1 MCFATLP
8 AFAQVESPIKTP
20 PKDLPVKADSITPI
34 PSDTTSI
41 NKNDT
46 LINEAKAVEQPKSDI
61 ETTIFYS
68 AQDSINS
75 SLDQKMIHLYGNAK
89 VKYGLI
95 ELEAEEIVIDY
106 EKSTITANG
115 KLDSLGRRVG
125 FPLFKNGSEV
135 YETRDMV
142 YNFKTKRA
150 KISEVVTR
158 QGDGFLHGEV
168 VYKNDK
174 NELFSINNAYTTCD
188 LSHPHFRIIS
198 KKSKAIPGDKI
209 VSGPFYFE
217 FNDIPTPLGF
227 PFALFP
233 SPKKS
238 ASGIVIP
245 RYGEERR
252 RGFFLSGGGYFF
264 DINDYIKLLVTGS
277 IYSKG
282 SNALN
287 LNSSYNKK
295 YAYAGNVAFSFTN
308 NVNSDKIEDEKV
320 SKDYRIVWSHSPQT
334 TGTGRFSASVNA
346 ATSTYNDN
354 NSLGVSTNPTATTLD
369 NSTAKLSSNIAYSKT
384 FAGTPFSLGINLRI
398 NQDLKT
404 KQIDL
409 PLPDATFNVNNI
421 YPFKKIKDVP
431 SLSNFAIR
439 LTGQGTNQVTNN
451 LGKIGVNPAIDSIA
465 PFTFD
470 NMSVFFKNSR
480 KGIKFNLPL
489 GTSIKMLKFFT
500 LSPNISFDEIW
511 YFDKLDWGLNE
522 DRTQMVVKDTIQGFN
537 TITNYSGGVSTTTR
551 LYGMYLFRR
560 GKVQAIRH
568 VINPSIGYS
577 FRPDFGDPKYDYY
590 QSETIKEQT
599 VYQSR
604 HQGYVYGGS
613 GLGKSSSISF
623 SLNNSV
629 EMKVKNAKDSVARK
643 ISLLNTLSASASYNL
658 AADSFKLSTIPL
670 SANTNILQDKININL
685 SATLDPYQYITIS
698 NESGDTIREIRTS
711 SYSWQ
716 KVQPIPNYYVV
727 ERSGKLGRITNA
739 NFALGT
745 NLSPK
750 GLKKDNDTRSRIAN
764 SDASAS
770 DKEFMLKNP
779 DAYVDFTVPWNLRM
793 NYNLNYTKV
802 TNQKKPV
809 ITQALSFN
817 GDFSL
822 SEKWKVTFN
831 SGYDIEKKAF
841 TQTNIG
847 INRDLHCWQMSMNW
861 VPFGRYQSYSFS
873 IGIKSSLLQ
882 SLKLDRN
889 RNFLDGLSTN

>member
-1 MCFATLP
+1 MTLP
-8 AFAQVESPIKTP
+8 ALAQVESPIRTP
-20 PKDLPVKADSITPI
+20 ARDLPVRTDSIRPAA
-34 PSDTTSI
+34 SDTTSI

-46 LINEAKAVEQPKSDI
+46 LKTVVNADTPKSDI

-68 AQDSINS
+68 ASDSINS

-106 EKSTITANG
+106 EKSTITAHG

-125 FPLFKNGSEV
+125 FPLFKNGGEV

-188 LSHPHFRIIS
+188 LAHPHFRIIS
-198 KKSKAIPGDKI
+198 RKSKAIPGDKI
-209 VSGPFYFE
+209 VSGPFYLE
-217 FNDIPTPLGF
+217 FNNIPTPVGF

-282 SNALN
+282 SAGLN
-287 LNSSYNKK
+287 INSSYNKR
-295 YAYAGNVAFSFTN
+295 YAYTGSVAFSFTN
-308 NVNSDKIEDEKV
+308 NVNSDKIEDPQIT
-320 SKDYRIVWSHSPQT
+320 KDYRIVWSHSPQT

-346 ATSTYNDN
+346 ATSTYNSN
-354 NSLGVSTNPTATTLD
+354 NSLGVSTNPSATTLD
-369 NSTAKLSSNIAYSKT
+369 NSTAKLSSNISYSKT
-384 FAGTPFSLGINLRI
+384 FAGTPFSMGINLRI

-409 PLPDATFNVNNI
+409 PLPDASFNVNNI
-421 YPFKKIKDVP
+421 YPFKKLKDVP

-439 LTGQGTNQVTNN
+439 LTGVATNQVTNN
-451 LGKIGVNPAIDSIA
+451 LGRIGTNPAIDSIA
-465 PFTFD
+465 PFTLA
-470 NMSVFFKNSR
+470 NMPLFFKNSR
-480 KGIKFNLPL
+480 KGIRFNLPL
-489 GTSIKMLKFFT
+489 GTSIKVLKFFT
-500 LSPNISFDEIW
+500 LSPSISFDELW
-511 YFDKLDWGLNE
+511 YFDKLNWGLNS
-522 DRTQMVVKDTIQGFN
+522 DGTQMVVKDTIQGFN
-537 TITNYSGGVSTTTR
+537 TITNYSGGISATTR
-551 LYGMYLFRR
+551 LYGMYQFRK
-560 GKVQAIRH
+560 GKIQVIRH

-590 QSETIKEQT
+590 QSETIKGQT

-613 GLGKSSSISF
+613 GLGKSTSLSF
-623 SLNNSV
+623 GLNNSV
-629 EMKVKNAKDSVARK
+629 EMKVKNAKDTVARK

-670 SANTNILQDKININL
+670 SANTNILQDKININI
-685 SATLDPYQYITIS
+685 SASLDPYQYLTIS
-698 NESGDTIREIRTS
+698 NEDTTYEFRTH
-711 SYSWQ
+711 SYAWT
-716 KVQPIPNYYVV
+716 KVEPIPNYSVV
-727 ERSGKLGRITNA
+727 DRGGKLGRITSA
-739 NFALGT
+739 NLALGT

-750 GLKKDNDTRSRIAN
+750 GQKKDNDTRTRIAN
-764 SDASAS
+764 SDASQS

-779 DAYVDFTVPWNLRM
+779 DAYVDFTVPWNLRI
-793 NYNLNYTKV
+793 NYNFNYAKGLN
-802 TNQKKPV
+802 QKPV
-809 ITQALSFN
+809 ISQSLRFT
-817 GDFSL
+817 GDLSL

-831 SGYDIEKKAF
+831 SGYDLEKKAF

-889 RNFLDGLSTN
+889 RNFLDGLATN